1 MALNSAGAGEGD
13 EMDSGDFMK
22 KAGITKVSETDFPLG
37 ECLVQLFFNIL
48 RIDFAVALANLVLT
62 T

>member
-22 KAGITKVSETDFPLG
+22 KAGITKDSETDFPLG
-37 ECLVQLFFNIL
+37 ECLVQLFFNL
-48 RIDFAVALANLVLT
+48 ENRFCCCLG
-62 T
+62 